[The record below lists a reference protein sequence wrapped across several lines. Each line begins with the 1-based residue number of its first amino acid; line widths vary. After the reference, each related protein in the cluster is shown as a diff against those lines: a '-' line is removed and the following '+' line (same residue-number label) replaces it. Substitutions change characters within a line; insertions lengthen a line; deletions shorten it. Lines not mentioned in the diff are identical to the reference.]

1 VRTIS
6 HSDNNAST
14 GHLRHQIGR
23 AAEYTEQ
30 GRRPNKQTAQI
41 INELLNTRWAAVALW
56 AGMALGMALCYRGGH
71 LPLILVGLLL
81 FGGLALARPDV
92 ALLFVPLTAPLFL
105 VSAALPSTVATKLRL
120 PPHELALLASVG
132 ALFLRTTIRL
142 ARWPTARAMGVN
154 LSRMFTRLPAW
165 VATYAP
171 ELLFLAA
178 GILGLLL
185 GAPEPDARRDALQ
198 AFRWFVVEPLLFI
211 TLVRL
216 VARRMAPSA
225 GGSPYRLRLAVA
237 LLAGGAVVGG
247 VGLLQYISH
256 ELVAGPAPLAA
267 HGSVAAGTWRA
278 TSVYGNP
285 NNLGLYL
292 GRVWPLA
299 AALALYGGLARRRAA
314 LGYGVCA
321 LLCLGGILVSLSR
334 GAWVGAGAALIVLAL
349 PYVQR
354 WLRSRVLAGILVVS
368 AALVLVGALI
378 FALRGGP
385 AGGSA
390 TVRLLFWR
398 ESLALVQ
405 QHPLGL
411 GLDQFFY
418 YHHPAYGRSLIDPT
432 IATTHERDARQPHN
446 LILELW
452 LNLSPLGLLAF
463 AWLLVRG
470 LRRARAPTSATEQAL
485 IHGALAALIA
495 ALAHGAVDTFY
506 FWPDLAIAF
515 WLLLML
521 FEVRPMVFD
530 GSSYLEL

>member
-1 VRTIS
+1 
-6 HSDNNAST
+6 
-14 GHLRHQIGR
+14 
-23 AAEYTEQ
+23 
-30 GRRPNKQTAQI
+30 
-41 INELLNTRWAAVALW
+41 
-56 AGMALGMALCYRGGH
+56 MALGMALCYRGGQ
-71 LPLILVGLLL
+71 LPLIFAGLLL
-81 FGGLALARPDV
+81 FGGLALARPDIV
-92 ALLFVPLTAPLFL
+92 LLFVPLTAPLFL
-105 VSAALPSTVATKLRL
+105 VSATLPSHVATNLRL
-120 PPHELALLASVG
+120 PPHELALLATLG
-132 ALFLRTTIRL
+132 ALLVRAAIRHGRTLFIATSDHCVSNARTCHAAPRGYPAAKHLWIFQSKGLRKASPPHGPSPIQSK
-142 ARWPTARAMGVN
+142 RASIVWLGCV
-154 LSRMFTRLPAW
+154 RAW
-165 VATYAP
+165 IAAYAP
-171 ELLFLAA
+171 ELLFLVA

-185 GAPEPDARRDALQ
+185 GAPEPEARRDAIQ

-216 VARRMAPSA
+216 VARRMAPSS

-237 LLAGGAVVGG
+237 LIAGGAVVGG
-247 VGLLQYISH
+247 VGLLQYISYN
-256 ELVAGPAPLAA
+256 LMAGPAPLAA
-267 HGSVAAGTWRA
+267 HGSVASGAWRA

-299 AALALYGGLARRRAA
+299 AALALAMHGGQARRRAA
-314 LGYGVCA
+314 LAYSICA

-334 GAWVGAGAALIVLAL
+334 GAWVGAGAALILLAL

-354 WLRSRVLAGILVVS
+354 WLRSRVFAGILVGS
-368 AALVLVGALI
+368 AALILVGALI

-385 AGGSA
+385 AGGSS
-390 TVRLLFWR
+390 TVRLLLWR

-432 IATTHERDARQPHN
+432 LANTHERDARQPHN

-452 LNLSPLGLLAF
+452 LNLGPLGLLAF
-463 AWLLVRG
+463 AWLLARG
-470 LRRARAPTSATEQAL
+470 LRRARAPASITEQAL
-485 IHGALAALIA
+485 THGALAALLA
-495 ALAHGAVDTFY
+495 ALAHGAVDTLY

-515 WLLLML
+515 WLLLAL
-521 FEVRPMVFD
+521 VEPRSIVFD